1 MSNTIFS
8 YQAVQSKISPSP
20 SPQFLTFLLFQ
31 VEELEKSLSRAQGA
45 SQQKQQ
51 QLDSLNQGIEK
62 LKRKVRRIRL
72 HRCPLVLVQLELE
85 AQDKRFISIFMQAG
99 SASDCPTSID
109 YCWCVDRFIFNESCF
124 YICVSCA
131 LHIKY
136 SLQMEC
142 TLNCNLCKSYSGPV
156 IISANYIQSQMQGW
170 TRNGFEGRIAKVQER
185 QELRLAGNAQKTISC
200 MYN

>member
-1 MSNTIFS
+1 MRTWKEFMSNTIFS
-8 YQAVQSKISPSP
+8 YQAVQSKISPSL
-20 SPQFLTFLLFQ
+20 SPQFPTFLLFQ

-62 LKRKVRRIRL
+62 LKRKVRTFRL
-72 HRCPLVLVQLELE
+72 HRCPLVPVQLELQ
-85 AQDKRFISIFMQAG
+85 AQEKRSHHIMSLALIFVWG
-99 SASDCPTSID
+99 VL
-109 YCWCVDRFIFNESCF
+109 Y
-124 YICVSCA
+124 
-131 LHIKY
+131 IKY
-136 SLQMEC
+136 SLQIEC
-142 TLNCNLCKSYSGPV
+142 NLNCNLCKSYSAPV

-185 QELRLAGNAQKTISC
+185 KEPRLAGNAQKTICC